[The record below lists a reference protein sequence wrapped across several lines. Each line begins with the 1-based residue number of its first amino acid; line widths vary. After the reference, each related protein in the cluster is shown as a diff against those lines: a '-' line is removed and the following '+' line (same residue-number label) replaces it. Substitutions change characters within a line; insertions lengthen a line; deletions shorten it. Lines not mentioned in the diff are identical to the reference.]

1 MYWIFIFI
9 FILLIFHNHG
19 IPIFLY
25 HQIHPG
31 SKVNPELFAQH
42 LLWLS
47 KRGYHTMTLSEYI
60 EEGAPKKTV
69 LLTLD
74 DGYYDN
80 YKYVFPLLKNII

>member
-1 MYWIFIFI
+1 MKKVEKREKHV
-9 FILLIFHNHG
+9 LDFHFHFYTTHLSQSRNSY
-19 IPIFLY
+19 FLY

-60 EEGAPKKTV
+60 EEGLPKNGIV
-69 LLTLD
+69 NF
-74 DGYYDN
+74 G
-80 YKYVFPLLKNII
+80 